1 MSAILITLPC
11 TALEAESKAMNDP
24 KKEDGK

>member
-11 TALEAESKAMNDP
+11 TALEAESKAANEP
-24 KKEDGK
+24 KKEDNQ